1 MIKLLIVLLFCNFL
15 IVSADA
21 QSVKS
26 DSMRQVK
33 LTALQATFK
42 SDSIK
47 MEKEYKQNV
56 KWENLASIALYP
68 LLKAGDNSGVA
79 QVTDVSE
86 IPDPNIDYKLLFD
99 FVVNNPDS
107 LAKEL
112 NDGLVEIARRLNL
125 HAASGIPAKRIFPVI
140 VIHAGAVNA
149 VKTNAAYQ
157 KKYKTDN
164 PNIKLIDE
172 MKKLGVKFIVCG
184 QSMVFT
190 DTKKEDLLPDIKIS
204 VTAQTALSGYQLK
217 GYVMFKIW

>member
-1 MIKLLIVLLFCNFL
+1 MIKQVTFFLFCSISFFFGE
-15 IVSADA
+15 A

-26 DSMRQVK
+26 DSMRQAK
-33 LTALQATFK
+33 LTVLQKTFK
-42 SDSIK
+42 NDSLK
-47 MEKEYKQNV
+47 LEKEFKENM
-56 KWENLASIALYP
+56 KWDVLASTYLYP
-68 LLKAGDNSGVA
+68 LLKAGNNSGVA
-79 QVTDVSE
+79 PVTDVSE

-99 FVVNNPDS
+99 LVVKNPDS

-112 NDGLVEIARRLNL
+112 NEGLVEIARRLNL

-164 PNIKLIDE
+164 PNTKLIDE

-184 QSMVFT
+184 QSLVYT

-204 VTAQTALSGYQLK
+204 VTAQTALSSYQLK
-217 GYVMFKIW
+217 GYVLFKIW